1 VQGQA
6 GICKPA
12 TPKCHPLPDQNP
24 YAKGERRPSTIKSKG
39 KLQLILFVFVEND
52 DMWLVNMVD
61 VLVEKLALDHALMR
75 LRAKVPSGFWALP
88 LCIPSQFGGW
98 FDTRDT

>member
-1 VQGQA
+1 MHHGQSFAVASDSASRRDHSVQGQA

-39 KLQLILFVFVEND
+39 KLQLILFVLWK
-52 DMWLVNMVD
+52 MMT
-61 VLVEKLALDHALMR
+61 
-75 LRAKVPSGFWALP
+75 
-88 LCIPSQFGGW
+88 CGW
-98 FDTRDT
+98 